1 MLALVEVLMAVLNW
15 HHLTCAAAAPTLD
28 PRPVLLGR
36 SLCRPDP
43 AARDQ
48 QTGGGNGENRAG
60 PAPQDDSYLESYG
73 LSVEILML
81 VAFLRHSWMPP
92 EDASVRGIQ
101 AAIPRGERC
110 GARQHATRGHAP
122 QATRPPHVQFRAL
135 LAMATHPFHPHK
147 ADLGTSSP
155 YDWTAAGE
163 EDLGQLARKSR
174 PPELISPQTTDQ
186 TDQRAGEGCER
197 RSDRSSL
204 LCWPASPWG
213 AQGAQGASTERGWV
227 CMAKYR

>member
-1 MLALVEVLMAVLNW
+1 MSVRLCCCTPARAGAANAAVGSATAEPSAVRGHVDQPVLRTGRAACLRIMLALVEVLMAVLNW

-122 QATRPPHVQFRAL
+122 QATRPPHVQSIQFR
-135 LAMATHPFHPHK
+135 
-147 ADLGTSSP
+147 
-155 YDWTAAGE
+155 
-163 EDLGQLARKSR
+163 
-174 PPELISPQTTDQ
+174 
-186 TDQRAGEGCER
+186 
-197 RSDRSSL
+197 
-204 LCWPASPWG
+204 ASPWPRTHFIHTAG
-213 AQGAQGASTERGWV
+213 RPGHFLAIRLDSCGGSRTTREEISTT
-227 CMAKYR
+227 